1 MAELSM
7 KDWVRRLN
15 LRIEQEIREFEQGT
29 GMIVKGFKIKRDKTV
44 AQQIECVIA
53 KIEIGAD

>member
-1 MAELSM
+1 M

-29 GMIVKGFKIKRDKTV
+29 GMIVKGFKIKRDKTM
-44 AQQIECVIA
+44 AQEIESVTA